1 MFCYGKYDIIIS
13 VKWLIDANMHI
24 KRSVNMSGK
33 VCYNNL
39 FKLLIDKGLK
49 KSELAKMCSLSS
61 PTMAKLSKNEYVSM
75 DVLVR
80 ICRGLDCSLNDIVE
94 IVNHEER

>member
-1 MFCYGKYDIIIS
+1 
-13 VKWLIDANMHI
+13 
-24 KRSVNMSGK
+24 MSGK

-49 KSELAKMCSLSS
+49 KSELAKMCNLSS

-80 ICRGLDCSLNDIVE
+80 ICQELDCTLDDIVE
-94 IVNHEER
+94 IVRKESNDYEINQ

>member
-1 MFCYGKYDIIIS
+1 MNNVS
-13 VKWLIDANMHI
+13 
-24 KRSVNMSGK
+24 
-33 VCYNNL
+33 YNNL

-49 KSELAKMCSLSS
+49 KSDLARLCNLSS

-80 ICRGLDCSLNDIVE
+80 ICRGLDCTFDDIVE
-94 IVNHEER
+94 IIKKEK

>member
-1 MFCYGKYDIIIS
+1 
-13 VKWLIDANMHI
+13 MHI

-39 FKLLIDKGLK
+39 FKLLIDKGLR
-49 KSELAKMCSLSS
+49 KSELARMCNLSS

-80 ICRGLDCSLNDIVE
+80 ICQELDCTLNDIVVVARKESNAYE
-94 IVNHEER
+94 INK

>member
-1 MFCYGKYDIIIS
+1 
-13 VKWLIDANMHI
+13 
-24 KRSVNMSGK
+24 MSGK

-39 FKLLIDKGLK
+39 IKLLIDKGLK
-49 KSELAKMCSLSS
+49 KSELARMCNLSS

-80 ICRGLDCSLNDIVE
+80 ICQELDCTFDDIVVVVRKESNDYE
-94 IVNHEER
+94 INQ

>member
-1 MFCYGKYDIIIS
+1 M
-13 VKWLIDANMHI
+13 L
-24 KRSVNMSGK
+24 MSN

-49 KSELAKMCSLSS
+49 KSDLAKLCNLSS

-80 ICRGLDCSLNDIVE
+80 ICQTLDCRIENIVE
-94 IVNHEER
+94 VVPKTKD

>member
-1 MFCYGKYDIIIS
+1 
-13 VKWLIDANMHI
+13 
-24 KRSVNMSGK
+24 MSN

-49 KSELAKMCSLSS
+49 KSDLARLCNLSS

-80 ICRGLDCSLNDIVE
+80 ICQTLDCRIENIVE
-94 IVNHEER
+94 VAPKTKG

>member
-1 MFCYGKYDIIIS
+1 
-13 VKWLIDANMHI
+13 
-24 KRSVNMSGK
+24 MSN

-49 KSELAKMCSLSS
+49 KSDLARMCNLSS

-80 ICRGLDCSLNDIVE
+80 ICRELDCSFDDIVE
-94 IVNHEER
+94 VTKKESNAYEINK

>member
-1 MFCYGKYDIIIS
+1 
-13 VKWLIDANMHI
+13 
-24 KRSVNMSGK
+24 MSGK

-49 KSELAKMCSLSS
+49 KSELARMCNLSS

-80 ICRGLDCSLNDIVE
+80 ICQELDCTFDDIVE
-94 IVNHEER
+94 IVRKESNDYEINQ

>member
-1 MFCYGKYDIIIS
+1 M
-13 VKWLIDANMHI
+13 N
-24 KRSVNMSGK
+24 N

-39 FKLLIDKGLK
+39 FKLLIDKNLK
-49 KSELAKMCSLSS
+49 RSDLAKMCGLSS

-80 ICRGLDCSLNDIVE
+80 ICRCLNCSLNDIVE
-94 IVNHEER
+94 ILPLKENA

>member
-1 MFCYGKYDIIIS
+1 
-13 VKWLIDANMHI
+13 
-24 KRSVNMSGK
+24 MSGK

-39 FKLLIDKGLK
+39 FKLLIDKGLR
-49 KSELAKMCSLSS
+49 KSELARMCNLSS

-80 ICRGLDCSLNDIVE
+80 ICRVLDCSLDDIVE
-94 IVNHEER
+94 VIKKWGIIHDINK